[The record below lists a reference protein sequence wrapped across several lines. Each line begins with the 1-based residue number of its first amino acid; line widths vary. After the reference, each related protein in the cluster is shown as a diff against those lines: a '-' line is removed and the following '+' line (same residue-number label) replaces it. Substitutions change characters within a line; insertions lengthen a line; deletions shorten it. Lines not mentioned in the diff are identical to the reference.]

1 MGPEVPTDPSRPR
14 PPHPHHSGT
23 VRGLSRKVPT
33 DLGPWPDV
41 STQTRVRV
49 GHGPLVFPV
58 SRRVQSPLHVDLS
71 LPLRVGTRPPGSH
84 LRVPWGLLVCPPGR
98 PPVSTPLRHR
108 GRPWGE
114 DRRGTSSRTP
124 PLPVPLRGRLR
135 SGRLSYFGALDGVG
149 SRWVAGRTGPVA
161 RREDVRDFPLK
172 GRNLGTGIGIGI
184 GIGSTGAPGPWV
196 GAGAGSRSP
205 CVCQE
210 SEEVVGLQ
218 GVWETPWKDGCGLG
232 TLQERQLNT
241 IKSTVDKNNSECLT

>member
-1 MGPEVPTDPSRPR
+1 M
-14 PPHPHHSGT
+14 
-23 VRGLSRKVPT
+23 
-33 DLGPWPDV
+33 
-41 STQTRVRV
+41 
-49 GHGPLVFPV
+49 
-58 SRRVQSPLHVDLS
+58 
-71 LPLRVGTRPPGSH
+71 
-84 LRVPWGLLVCPPGR
+84 
-98 PPVSTPLRHR
+98 
-108 GRPWGE
+108 
-114 DRRGTSSRTP
+114 
-124 PLPVPLRGRLR
+124 
-135 SGRLSYFGALDGVG
+135 
-149 SRWVAGRTGPVA
+149 A